1 MHRSEPVDVPTG
13 LPGPG
18 EAAPLLEGAAA
29 ASPEPSSQL
38 FKLPLGSLRASIG
51 YMSRFE
57 DVHALVDFIRRH
69 YTDRADDAAV
79 AASLAAAAAEL
90 PAAVREER
98 QQRMRWAAVQD
109 PGWC

>member
-1 MHRSEPVDVPTG
+1 MHRSGPVDVPTG

-18 EAAPLLEGAAA
+18 ETAPLHLLGGQPAR
-29 ASPEPSSQL
+29 QL

-57 DVHALVDFIRRH
+57 DVHALVEFIRRN

-79 AASLAAAAAEL
+79 AASVAAAAAEL

-98 QQRMRWAAVQD
+98 RQRMRWAALQD